1 MIGLFG
7 LLVDLRESLIDYIH
21 RDVENGFAA
30 FAHWSLRR
38 TECQIGLILLE
49 ECFGVTLLSR

>member
-1 MIGLFG
+1 M
-7 LLVDLRESLIDYIH
+7 LVDLRESLIDYIH

-38 TECQIGLILLE
+38 TECQIRLILLE